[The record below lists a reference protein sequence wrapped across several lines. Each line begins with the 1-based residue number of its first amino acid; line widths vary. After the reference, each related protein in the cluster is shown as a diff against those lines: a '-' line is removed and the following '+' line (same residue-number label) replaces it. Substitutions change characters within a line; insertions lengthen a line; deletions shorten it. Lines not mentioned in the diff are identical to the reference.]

1 MWISFFSKELRKES
15 NKLKRELL
23 ESKHKKEEE
32 EEEEEEEEQV
42 ESNKGELAVLLSLFS

>member
-32 EEEEEEEEQV
+32 EEEEEQV
-42 ESNKGELAVLLSLFS
+42 ERNKGELAVLLSLFS

>member
-1 MWISFFSKELRKES
+1 MWISLFSKELRKES

-32 EEEEEEEEQV
+32 EEEEEEQPER
-42 ESNKGELAVLLSLFS
+42 NKGKLAVLLSLFS

>member
-1 MWISFFSKELRKES
+1 MWISLFSKELRKES

-32 EEEEEEEEQV
+32 EEEEQV
-42 ESNKGELAVLLSLFS
+42 ESNKGKLAVLLSLFS